1 MIWIADR
8 NREQGELVA
17 ETLRAAEPVPRE
29 HSAIIVGGLPGA
41 PKDAVLEGNSVDRS
55 RYLTIS
61 IDRVLAAMAACQLIP
76 EVAGRSPLAAADLV
90 HDEAQYV
97 AKRIALAAVNDGWNV
112 ILDVSLAS
120 RPSAESWAY
129 ALRFADY
136 AVTAMLADISIEDSV
151 AHSLAVQQR
160 GEEEFGH
167 GRGYG
172 GRHIPAE
179 AIRAHADVGLLDLDL
194 VAKQTRET
202 GHSTMGLIRA
212 LREILPGHAR
222 EWVYYGATVQDLSD
236 TWFALVFRAMG
247 DIAER
252 DVTRMRDRALE
263 LADEYRDTPMCGRTH
278 GQPGL
283 PITFGFKAAVWAA
296 ELDRHL
302 ERLGQGRA
310 RWEVVQLGGALGSM
324 EFWGDRALGLL
335 DAFAGQLGLGV
346 PVVPWITARDGVAEF
361 AWLLAA
367 ISATAGKIGNEVYQ
381 LQRPEIGEL
390 RESFTPGTVGSI
402 TMPHKRNPE
411 ISEHLVT
418 LSRVIRAQAA
428 VALDGMMC
436 EHERD
441 GRAWKAEWLMVPET
455 SMAFAACVGSAARM
469 LDGLS
474 ADPARMLANIGSH
487 RGYLLSEPVMR
498 ALADRLGKHSA
509 HDSVYAAA
517 MRGID
522 TAQDFRTALRE
533 DARLDAITD
542 AELDE
547 LLVDLGHSQGSD
559 DVEAL
564 MALDARV
571 HRFIYRCADNPYL
584 EETLARYFNLSL
596 RIWHLVLDR
605 LPHLFAR
612 VHEHDDV
619 LHAIAAGDSERAR
632 AVLEEHIATFEREIR
647 TVL

>member
-1 MIWIADR
+1 MSSAHPAD
-8 NREQGELVA
+8 
-17 ETLRAAEPVPRE
+17 
-29 HSAIIVGGLPGA
+29 SAIFGHLWTTPEA
-41 PKDAVLEGNSVDRS
+41 SALFSDEGRTQAWL
-55 RYLTIS
+55 RI
-61 IDRVLAAMAACQLIP
+61 LAALAQAQADAGLIP
-76 EVAGRSPLAAADLV
+76 PAAA
-90 HDEAQYV
+90 
-97 AKRIALAAVNDGWNV
+97 G
-112 ILDVSLAS
+112 
-120 RPSAESWAY
+120 
-129 ALRFADY
+129 
-136 AVTAMLADISIEDSV
+136 
-151 AHSLAVQQR
+151 
-160 GEEEFGH
+160 
-167 GRGYG
+167 
-172 GRHIPAE
+172 
-179 AIRAHADVGLLDLDL
+179 AIRAHADVSRLDLDL

-212 LREILPGHAR
+212 LREVLPEHAR

-283 PITFGFKAAVWAA
+283 PVTFGFKAAVWAA

-302 ERLGQGRA
+302 ERLRQGRP
-310 RWEVVQLGGALGSM
+310 RWEVAQLGGALGTM
-324 EFWGDRALGLL
+324 EFWGEAALGLL
-335 DAFAGQLGLGV
+335 AGFAGQLGLGV
-346 PVVPWITARDGVAEF
+346 PVIPWITARDGVAEF
-361 AWLLAA
+361 TWLLAA

-428 VALDGMMC
+428 VALDGMVC

-441 GRAWKAEWLMVPET
+441 GRAWKAEWLVVPEA
-455 SMAFAACVGSAARM
+455 SMAFAACAGSAARM
-469 LDGLS
+469 LDGLR
-474 ADPARMLANIGSH
+474 ADPERMLANIGSH

-498 ALADRLGKHSA
+498 ALAGRIGKHSA

-522 TAQDFRTALRE
+522 LGQDFRTALRG

-547 LLVDLGHSQGSD
+547 LLQVRSALGSCAAFVDR
-559 DVEAL
+559 VREA
-564 MALDARV
+564 
-571 HRFIYRCADNPYL
+571 CAG
-584 EETLARYFNLSL
+584 
-596 RIWHLVLDR
+596 
-605 LPHLFAR
+605 
-612 VHEHDDV
+612 
-619 LHAIAAGDSERAR
+619 AGR
-632 AVLEEHIATFEREIR
+632 
-647 TVL
+647 